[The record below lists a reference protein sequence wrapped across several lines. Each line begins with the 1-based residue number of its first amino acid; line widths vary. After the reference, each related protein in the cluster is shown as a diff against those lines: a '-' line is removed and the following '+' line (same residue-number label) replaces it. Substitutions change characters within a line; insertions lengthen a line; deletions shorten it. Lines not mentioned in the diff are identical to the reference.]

1 MNQKR
6 NSYRNYYKKGG
17 DILKN
22 VYVSFAEKSFRQRF
36 VYRANSY
43 FYIISSIL
51 RLSILISLWTAL
63 LGEGQVV
70 KGTTLEDMT
79 AFVVINM
86 VVLSMTR
93 SNIGNKLAQRFED
106 GTIATDFIRPVSLK
120 YYLISEQM
128 GENLYSAVFH
138 IIPVCVIS
146 VLFLQFR
153 WPDEPWQ
160 WAMFALTLLFG
171 MWLVYQIHYV
181 VGLLVFWLKTSM
193 YTNWMLS
200 ALMELFAGSV
210 VPLWFYPDLLYKL
223 AMLLP
228 FRFIS
233 FEPLAIFLGKTT
245 LAASVQVAAMQL
257 VWIFVLLLLEKA
269 VWRQVQKKVIIQ
281 GG

>member
-1 MNQKR
+1 M
-6 NSYRNYYKKGG
+6 
-17 DILKN
+17 
-22 VYVSFAEKSFRQRF
+22 V
-36 VYRANSY
+36 
-43 FYIISSIL
+43 
-51 RLSILISLWTAL
+51 
-63 LGEGQVV
+63 
-70 KGTTLEDMT
+70 
-79 AFVVINM
+79 AFVLINT

-128 GENLYSAVFH
+128 GENLYSTLFH
-138 IIPVCVIS
+138 IIPVCVIG
-146 VLFLQFR
+146 VLFLQFQL
-153 WPDEPWQ
+153 PGEPWQ
-160 WAMFALTLLFG
+160 LTMFVITLLLG
-171 MWLVYQIHYV
+171 MWLVYQIHYL

-193 YTNWMLS
+193 YTNWMLN

-210 VPLWFYPDLLYKL
+210 VPLWFYPDMLYKL

-233 FEPLAIFLGKTT
+233 FEPIAIYLGKTSF
-245 LAASVQVAAMQL
+245 AASLQVLAMQAA
-257 VWIFVLLLLEKA
+257 WIAGLLLLEKT